1 MRTIARFMDA
11 RNTTE
16 GKFLSVLLS
25 VLLVFSFLNVTMF
38 TDYANA
44 EDEEGEATEFV
55 EPAGEPEAQAQPE
68 DEADGPEFEEPA
80 EEVNETE
87 PAADVIGTDDV
98 VVSDD
103 TTKDSSNEPEA
114 SEVEIELQLVDAT
127 ITYEGT
133 EYSDGGKLIAPLGED
148 LKFSVKAD
156 ETAEVKVAATIGDED
171 VVLSSDADGNY
182 ILKGDQVTDAL
193 AVIGAVAELKRE
205 EPVPSDTPTQ
215 SGTQEP
221 TAEEKPETF
230 EAEPT
235 DETDEPS
242 GIHRNPVV
250 QIVFQVGA
258 VTLAHSEFLTNGE
271 TVQLPFVADPDGKMF
286 MGWTFEPAGFVD
298 AFNKV
303 VVPADQAWDKD
314 DMMVTATAQFAEACT
329 VTFKGERDNVVIA
342 TEKVVK
348 GESLSASQ
356 LAAASAKYQVPAGK
370 KLVGWKIGG
379 EELTEQTIINNNVE
393 ASAVV
398 ADGTWVT
405 FDSQGGTSVPSAQVR
420 EDGTIDCTAV
430 PTRAGFNFDGW
441 FTAATGGDKV
451 TIDTVFDSSATIYA
465 HWTAQQVNYTVIY
478 WQENANWDNQY
489 LDEASRDKVQYSY
502 VKSEVKTGTAGQ
514 VTSAAAGAPNNGF
527 KAARVE
533 NKEIAGDGS
542 TIVNVYYDRE
552 VYSVRF
558 KSLDCNKL
566 SHLLGHN
573 ANCYKLDPSKTITEK
588 YGATIGSKWPG
599 GFWSVKEGN
608 EGPWQ
613 GNLIEMPLGGKTFS
627 GQYDG
632 TNARAN
638 YYVQVLPGQ
647 TADENKGGKSYRLH
661 HTDRGPSLKVTDE
674 ERYDIPGYTLN
685 KSASTGNG
693 SNYNGA
699 KFYYDRN
706 SYDVIFVS
714 QGATV
719 ATTKRLFEQEVSG
732 ADTSGYVPV
741 RKGYTF
747 GGWFQDQ
754 DCTVPAGEMLSG
766 PMPARNLTVYAKW
779 IAPQVQ
785 VKVHA
790 STSEADAAGIDFTVN
805 AGSALIEAQLNE
817 KAGITEK
824 IMGDPNAFMGWYTK
838 TSSGNWLPFDM
849 STPIDNDVELYAR
862 WRSDTYTVTY
872 EIAAA
877 DAELG
882 LTAPVDSNKYA
893 DGAVAVVKGIPVTAT
908 LNNQFANWV
917 DESGNEVNAGS
928 TLEMT
933 RNITLTAVFK
943 PVISYKF
950 VDITYAPGD
959 GS

>member
-303 VVPADQAWDKD
+303 VVPADQAWDED
-314 DMMVTATAQFAEACT
+314 DVTVIATAQFAEACT

-342 TEKVVK
+342 TEKVAK
-348 GESLSASQ
+348 GESLSADQ
-356 LAAASAKYQVPAGK
+356 IAAASAKYQVPAGK
-370 KLVGWKIGG
+370 KFVGWEIGG
-379 EELTEQTIINNNVE
+379 EELTE
-393 ASAVV
+393 
-398 ADGTWVT
+398 
-405 FDSQGGTSVPSAQVR
+405 
-420 EDGTIDCTAV
+420 
-430 PTRAGFNFDGW
+430 
-441 FTAATGGDKV
+441 
-451 TIDTVFDSSATIYA
+451 
-465 HWTAQQVNYTVIY
+465 
-478 WQENANWDNQY
+478 
-489 LDEASRDKVQYSY
+489 
-502 VKSEVKTGTAGQ
+502 
-514 VTSAAAGAPNNGF
+514 
-527 KAARVE
+527 
-533 NKEIAGDGS
+533 
-542 TIVNVYYDRE
+542 
-552 VYSVRF
+552 
-558 KSLDCNKL
+558 
-566 SHLLGHN
+566 
-573 ANCYKLDPSKTITEK
+573 
-588 YGATIGSKWPG
+588 
-599 GFWSVKEGN
+599 
-608 EGPWQ
+608 
-613 GNLIEMPLGGKTFS
+613 
-627 GQYDG
+627 
-632 TNARAN
+632 
-638 YYVQVLPGQ
+638 
-647 TADENKGGKSYRLH
+647 
-661 HTDRGPSLKVTDE
+661 
-674 ERYDIPGYTLN
+674 
-685 KSASTGNG
+685 
-693 SNYNGA
+693 
-699 KFYYDRN
+699 
-706 SYDVIFVS
+706 
-714 QGATV
+714 
-719 ATTKRLFEQEVSG
+719 
-732 ADTSGYVPV
+732 
-741 RKGYTF
+741 
-747 GGWFQDQ
+747 
-754 DCTVPAGEMLSG
+754 
-766 PMPARNLTVYAKW
+766 
-779 IAPQVQ
+779 
-785 VKVHA
+785 
-790 STSEADAAGIDFTVN
+790 
-805 AGSALIEAQLNE
+805 
-817 KAGITEK
+817 
-824 IMGDPNAFMGWYTK
+824 
-838 TSSGNWLPFDM
+838 
-849 STPIDNDVELYAR
+849 
-862 WRSDTYTVTY
+862 
-872 EIAAA
+872 
-877 DAELG
+877 
-882 LTAPVDSNKYA
+882 
-893 DGAVAVVKGIPVTAT
+893 
-908 LNNQFANWV
+908 
-917 DESGNEVNAGS
+917 
-928 TLEMT
+928 
-933 RNITLTAVFK
+933 
-943 PVISYKF
+943 
-950 VDITYAPGD
+950 
-959 GS
+959 